1 MNMSFKYL
9 QLLLVLTLSITS
21 AIKAN
26 QHDNSENIEDDVIV
40 ATNLSAHELFD
51 AFKSLHTSL
60 FSSNEADS
68 DNSENIEDDVIVAT
82 DEPSQGLV
90 SDFFQWLFSLFSS
103 NEADSGNSGSHP

>member
-26 QHDNSENIEDDVIV
+26 QHDNSENIANDV
-40 ATNLSAHELFD
+40 T
-51 AFKSLHTSL
+51 
-60 FSSNEADS
+60 
-68 DNSENIEDDVIVAT
+68 VAT

>member
-1 MNMSFKYL
+1 MSFKYL
-9 QLLLVLTLSITS
+9 QLLLVLTLSI
-21 AIKAN
+21 
-26 QHDNSENIEDDVIV
+26 NSQIADPPIV
-40 ATNLSAHELFD
+40 
-51 AFKSLHTSL
+51 SL

-68 DNSENIEDDVIVAT
+68 VAT